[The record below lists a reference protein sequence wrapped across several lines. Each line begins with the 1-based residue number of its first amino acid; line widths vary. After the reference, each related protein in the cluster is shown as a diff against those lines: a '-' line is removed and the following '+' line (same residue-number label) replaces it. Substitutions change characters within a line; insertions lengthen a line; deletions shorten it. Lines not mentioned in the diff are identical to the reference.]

1 MKECKQSRVPNGH
14 KSVDF
19 LYSDMAAMLR
29 D

>member
-1 MKECKQSRVPNGH
+1 MKERKQFRVLNGH

-29 D
+29 G